1 MKNIE
6 DQSKI
11 NEEDKNS
18 QLRVKSIGYTV
29 KEELSQEAKNM
40 LNKLNNQEKPIDYRK
55 LNFKGVN
62 NVDYEF
68 SNFRPLKELFRV
80 IYYGDILISGAERDQ
95 DGFDDLLDR
104 LTAYNRKKPEY
115 KKSKEVLLINAKKFM
130 KEDNDY

>member
-1 MKNIE
+1 MTNIE

-80 IYYGDILISGAERDQ
+80 IYYGNILISGAERDQ

-104 LTAYNRKKPEY
+104 LRAYNRKKPEY

>member
-1 MKNIE
+1 M
-6 DQSKI
+6 

-104 LTAYNRKKPEY
+104 LRAYNRKKPEY